1 MEDYSKRFITNDP
14 LREGQCKS
22 DVCYKPTYNELKSHT
37 TKDNCWIGI
46 NGKIYDITKYK
57 QAFKTKSNK
66 KLKIMEMEYNDEKN
80 VILSDN
86 TQYDVCT
93 IDDTLTSS
101 RICEFKSS
109 SGNYLTDNELENTC
123 NNSNANK
130 VTTNELKKN
139 CYNLKSKYDFLKYN
153 NLGLLCGK
161 HYDNV
166 NEKNIFFP
174 DVDHNDFVIGEIKHY
189 RLYKLINLLLNI
201 LVIVAIFYIIKYK
214 MNNNYIVTYVLLP
227 LILYILYSAYKYTEI
242 YFDRHIKH
250 KKIQNKIYKNHVKK
264 TTSNNFSIDKV
275 RDILQE
281 IEQRLI
287 AKLLLLG
294 LIVLII
300 IYGLY
305 NNMSN
310 IIIMITLLSLIFLY
324 FFYFAFINRL
334 YRDYKPRFIA
344 PTSLI

>member
-1 MEDYSKRFITNDP
+1 MEDYSKRFVTNDP
-14 LREGQCKS
+14 LRVGQCKS
-22 DVCYKPTYNELKSHT
+22 DVCYKPTYKELKSHSR
-37 TKDNCWIGI
+37 KDNCWIGI
-46 NGKIYDITKYK
+46 NGKVYDITKYK

-66 KLKIMEMEYNDEKN
+66 KVDEMKDYYLNEKN

-93 IDDTLTSS
+93 IDDNLKSS
-101 RICEFKSS
+101 RMCEFKDK
-109 SGNYLTDNELENTC
+109 SGNYLTDDEVQNTC

-130 VTTNELKKN
+130 ITTDKLKSN
-139 CYNLKSKYDFLKYN
+139 CNNLKSKYDFLKYN

-166 NEKNIFFP
+166 NEKNIFFD
-174 DVDHNDFVIGEIKHY
+174 DVDHNDYVIGEIKHY

-227 LILYILYSAYKYTEI
+227 LVLYILYCVYKYTEI

-250 KKIQNKIYKNHVKK
+250 KKIQNEIYKNDVKEVS
-264 TTSNNFSIDKV
+264 SNNFSIEKV

-300 IYGLY
+300 IYGVY

-310 IIIMITLLSLIFLY
+310 IIIMVTLLSIMFLY
-324 FFYFAFINRL
+324 FFYLALKNRL
-334 YRDYKPRFIA
+334 YRHYKPRFLA
-344 PTSLI
+344 PTS

>member
-1 MEDYSKRFITNDP
+1 MEDYSKRFVTNDP
-14 LREGQCKS
+14 LRVGQCKS
-22 DVCYKPTYNELKSHT
+22 DVCYKPTYKELKSHSR
-37 TKDNCWIGI
+37 KDNCWIGI
-46 NGKIYDITKYK
+46 NGKVYDITKYK

-66 KLKIMEMEYNDEKN
+66 KVDEMKDYYLNEKN

-93 IDDTLTSS
+93 IDDNLKSS
-101 RICEFKSS
+101 RMCEFKGTN
-109 SGNYLTDNELENTC
+109 GNYLTDDEVQNTC

-130 VTTNELKKN
+130 ITTDKLKSN
-139 CYNLKSKYDFLKYN
+139 CNNLKSKYDFLKYN

-166 NEKNIFFP
+166 NEKNIFFD
-174 DVDHNDFVIGEIKHY
+174 DVDHNDYVIGEIKHY

-227 LILYILYSAYKYTEI
+227 LVLYILYCVYKYTEI

-250 KKIQNKIYKNHVKK
+250 KKIQNEIYKNDVKEVS
-264 TTSNNFSIDKV
+264 SNNFSIEKV

-294 LIVLII
+294 LIVVII
-300 IYGLY
+300 IYGVY

-310 IIIMITLLSLIFLY
+310 IIIMVTLLSIMFLY
-324 FFYFAFINRL
+324 FFYLALKNRL
-334 YRDYKPRFIA
+334 YRHYKPRFLA
-344 PTSLI
+344 PTS